1 MLYKLLPI
9 VEKEIINNKYFILT
23 FSNYKIADQCHPGQF
38 FRLKNPQQNF
48 PILPRPFSVYNI
60 QDGKI
65 SFLIK
70 IVGESTKNLFE
81 TKTGENIFLHGPLGN
96 GFELVKDKKVLI
108 VSGGIGYAPFP
119 FLVDKLNQMKNEI
132 FVFHGGKTAEDV
144 FSNNVRNSTEDGS
157 IGEEGLV
164 TDGVEQFLQK
174 NQVDV
179 VYACGPQ
186 MMMKKLTEIC
196 KQFNVDLQVSLETI
210 MACGI
215 GACCGCAIRII
226 ENRKM
231 VYKKVCKDGPV
242 FDGQK
247 VVWDE

>member
-23 FSNYKIADQCHPGQF
+23 FSNYDMAGQCYPGQF

-48 PILPRPFSVYNI
+48 PILPRPFSIHNVYEN
-60 QDGKI
+60 KV

-70 IVGESTKNLFE
+70 KVGTATIQFSAMKVGQKIAL
-81 TKTGENIFLHGPLGN
+81 LGPLGN
-96 GFELVKDKKVLI
+96 GFTLHQNKKILI

-119 FLVDKLNQMKNEI
+119 FLVGKLNQMKNEI
-132 FVFHGGKTAEDV
+132 FFFHGGKTAEDI
-144 FSNNVRNSTEDGS
+144 FSNDVIDFTEDGS

-164 TDGVEQFLQK
+164 TDGIEQFLQK

-186 MMMKKLTEIC
+186 MMLKKVTEIC
-196 KQFNVDLQVSLETI
+196 KQFNIDLQVSLETI

-215 GACCGCAIRII
+215 GVCCGCTIRII
-226 ENRKM
+226 ENGKM
-231 VYKKVCKDGPV
+231 VYKKVCKDGTV
-242 FDGQK
+242 FDGYK
-247 VVWDE
+247 VVWNE

>member
-1 MLYKLLPI
+1 MLYKILP
-9 VEKEIINNKYFILT
+9 VVKKKFINNKYFILT
-23 FSNYKIADQCHPGQF
+23 FSNCEMVQQCNPGQF
-38 FRLKNPQQNF
+38 FQIKDPHQNF
-48 PILPRPFSVYNI
+48 PVLPRPFSIHNVYEN
-60 QDGKI
+60 KI

-70 IVGESTKNLFE
+70 KVGTATIQFSAMKVGQKMDL
-81 TKTGENIFLHGPLGN
+81 LGPLGN
-96 GFELVKDKKVLI
+96 GFTLPQNKKILI

-132 FVFHGGKTAEDV
+132 FFFHGGKTAEDI
-144 FSNNVRNSTEDGS
+144 FSNNVINFTEDGTV
-157 IGEEGLV
+157 GKNGLV

-186 MMMKKLTEIC
+186 MMLKKLTEIC

-215 GACCGCAIRII
+215 GTCCGCTI
-226 ENRKM
+226 
-231 VYKKVCKDGPV
+231 KVMKNG
-242 FDGQK
+242 K
-247 VVWDE
+247 IYI